1 MRALKILVS
10 VMGVLIVV
18 ATVALV
24 VLVIQR
30 MNRAAQ
36 GPGSNVDAVLTTTN
50 LALRQPAGSRVGGI
64 AALEGQLAIW
74 VERPDGGRVLLVDP
88 RSLRQTGEIRLGE

>member
-36 GPGSNVDAVLTTTN
+36 GVDTALTTTN

-88 RSLRQTGEIRLGE
+88 RNLRQTGEIRLGE

>member
-1 MRALKILVS
+1 VSVRALKILVS

-30 MNRAAQ
+30 SGRAVQ
-36 GPGSNVDAVLTTTN
+36 GIAAGASTE
-50 LALRQPAGSRVGGI
+50 LALQQPAGSRIGGI
-64 AALEGQLAIW
+64 VALEGQLAVW
-74 VERPDGGRVLLVDP
+74 VERPDGGRVLLLDP
-88 RSLRQTGEIRLGE
+88 RTLRQTGEVRLGR

>member
-1 MRALKILVS
+1 M
-10 VMGVLIVV
+10 LIVV

-36 GPGSNVDAVLTTTN
+36 GVDTALTNTN
-50 LALRQPAGSRVGGI
+50 LALKQPPGSRIAGI
-64 AALEGQLAIW
+64 AALEGRLAIW

-88 RSLRQTGEIRLGE
+88 ATQRQLGEIRLGE

>member
-1 MRALKILVS
+1 
-10 VMGVLIVV
+10 MGVLIVV

-36 GPGSNVDAVLTTTN
+36 GVDTALTTTN
-50 LALRQPAGSRVGGI
+50 LALRQPVGSRVGGI

-88 RSLRQTGEIRLGE
+88 RNLRQTGEIRLGE

>member
-1 MRALKILVS
+1 M
-10 VMGVLIVV
+10 LIVV

-36 GPGSNVDAVLTTTN
+36 GVDTALTTTN

-88 RSLRQTGEIRLGE
+88 RNLRQTGEIRLGE